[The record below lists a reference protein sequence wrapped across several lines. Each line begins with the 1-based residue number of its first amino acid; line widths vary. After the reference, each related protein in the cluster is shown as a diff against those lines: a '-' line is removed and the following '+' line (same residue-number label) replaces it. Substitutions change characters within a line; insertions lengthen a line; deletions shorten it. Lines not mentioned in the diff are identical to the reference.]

1 METPTNRQELKR
13 AMADAWGRYLGTLK
27 SLLDADGYNTSQ
39 GWGIAAAHKRLGQP
53 AQDAYLKCQT
63 DWAIIS
69 HRYGRFVDAPHLVR
83 RANESYHRA
92 LHNVDALVVAAKF
105 VMAGAQA
112 QIDAVRSGQFSRY
125 GITEPNEQE
134 LKALADSQDKL
145 EEARQYAADIGTT
158 AEAKLDA
165 ALVELEKTR
174 PGVTAPGPKQP
185 QEEPP
190 LPSTPTQIIRAAME
204 SYEGRLTSRGYPRC
218 RNLTMMVGF
227 RVSRVVRNS
236 LWREIQKEKSA

>member
-13 AMADAWGRYLGTLK
+13 AIYDAWGRYIGTLK
-27 SLLDADGYNTSQ
+27 TLLDADGYDTSR
-39 GWGIAAAHKRLGQP
+39 GWGIAAAHDRLGQP
-53 AQDAYLKCQT
+53 AADAYLKFQT
-63 DWAIIS
+63 DQAEIQ
-69 HRYGRFVDAPHLVR
+69 HRYGQFFDSPHLVR

-92 LHNVDALVVAAKF
+92 LHNADALVVAAKF

-158 AEAKLDA
+158 EEAKLDA
-165 ALVELEKTR
+165 ALAELEKIR
-174 PGVTAPGPKQP
+174 PGVAEKDFKPLKGVPWRPLTPNDRLRNAMGSYDGPMTK
-185 QEEPP
+185 
-190 LPSTPTQIIRAAME
+190 
-204 SYEGRLTSRGYPRC
+204 RGYPRC
-218 RNLTMMVGF
+218 RNLTMLVGF
-227 RVSRVVRNS
+227 RVSRVVRNN
-236 LWREIQKEKSA
+236 LWRAIQKEKTA